1 MNSQLTRWLS
11 AALIALLLSS
21 TYLLDGPSEIEA
33 AQAVS
38 ADLQDAI
45 DSVAISAGV
54 ERAIGQNNH
63 KTVIAAVRP

>member
-1 MNSQLTRWLS
+1 MNTLTRWLS
-11 AALIALLLSS
+11 AALLALVLSS
-21 TYLLDGPSEIEA
+21 GYLPDGPSEIEA

-45 DSVAISAGV
+45 DSVAISAGA
-54 ERAIGQNNH
+54 ERARGQNDH

>member
-1 MNSQLTRWLS
+1 MNIVTRWLS

-45 DSVAISAGV
+45 ESVAISAGA
-54 ERAIGQNNH
+54 ERARDQTDH

>member
-1 MNSQLTRWLS
+1 MNAQFTRWLS

-45 DSVAISAGV
+45 DSVAISADYTGA
-54 ERAIGQNNH
+54 RSQKDH
-63 KTVIAAVRP
+63 KVLLAKAAP